1 MLLLTITLE
10 TGISLNIY
18 IYSIFALIMVIGRS
32 MVDNDGLVVATLVRV
47 FHGVAF
53 RDGRTGIYRYFILP
67 VLKYP
72 EYNIY
77 FTRSVKNKYTTG
89 IYAL

>member
-32 MVDNDGLVVATLVRV
+32 MVDNDGLVVARKHLCVFFMVLHPAIVVLVLNI
-47 FHGVAF
+47 FYL
-53 RDGRTGIYRYFILP
+53 TGTQVSSIIFILHGP
-67 VLKYP
+67 
-72 EYNIY
+72 
-77 FTRSVKNKYTTG
+77 
-89 IYAL
+89 